1 MAQIAYKNQ
10 YPKRL
15 TFSASDSC
23 TDNQK
28 TGYTF
33 AGWNAA
39 ANDSGADWAAGGG
52 YAANASAELYAK
64 STNTI
69 VPYRWKVAI
78 YGETQGLD
86 FSRYTNEFEV
96 VKYISINN
104 GSEFD
109 EQVSDY
115 LTADV
120 ICVGGDDTFSASTA
134 QSIEQAVYQD
144 GKILLINF
152 FSDELFSESLPA
164 VKAGTALF
172 GSAIHAEPRTDPI
185 AASILEGLPDQ
196 WPSSVDYMTRRSVTA
211 KAGSTVVTHF
221 ADDNTPA
228 LVVWRYGTGVVVYQ
242 PIELMSVFYGDQT
255 DQIAYQALKW
265 ALAQLNRGQV
275 CFSSGECTV
284 YEGTKKKI
292 RVQRIGGSDGMIS
305 VQYKTVNI
313 KALAWQDYTPKNGQV
328 TWTNGDAASKIIKIP
343 ITADYTS
350 EGNEKFKVV
359 LYGPGGGATLA
370 APSKAVITI
379 AANTKGGPVAKDAV
393 AVRMTKLTAALDDES
408 LTWFM
413 SEQAP
418 WAKQSS
424 ITVDGVDAAI
434 SSTGS
439 SNPSWLQTDLE
450 GSGKLE
456 FDWMLKATGKD
467 ACLVYVN
474 GKVRRTLTP
483 GHDWEHETLTLGDGE
498 HIVRWVFVGDS
509 RLTPGAAYLDQ
520 MKWTPER
527 E

>member
-1 MAQIAYKNQ
+1 VEI
-10 YPKRL
+10 
-15 TFSASDSC
+15 S
-23 TDNQK
+23 
-28 TGYTF
+28 
-33 AGWNAA
+33 
-39 ANDSGADWAAGGG
+39 
-52 YAANASAELYAK
+52 K
-64 STNTI
+64 STNTV

-86 FSRYTNEFEV
+86 FNGHTNEFQV
-96 VKYISINN
+96 VKNIGINN
-104 GSEFD
+104 GSAFD

-134 QSIEQAVYQD
+134 QSIEQAVYHD

-152 FSDELFSESLPA
+152 YSDEWFSESLPA

-185 AASILEGLPDQ
+185 VARILEGLPDQ
-196 WPSSVDYMTRRSVTA
+196 WPSIEPGYTRRSVTA
-211 KAGSTVVTHF
+211 KAGATVVTHF

-242 PIELMSVFYGDQT
+242 PIELMSVFYGGQT

-275 CFSSGECTV
+275 CFSSADYTV
-284 YEGTKKKI
+284 YEGTKAKI
-292 RVQRIGGSDGMIS
+292 RVKRIGGSEGVVS
-305 VQYKTVNI
+305 VQYKTAN
-313 KALAWQDYTPKNGQV
+313 KTGLAWQDYTPKKGQV

-343 ITADYTS
+343 ITADDAS
-350 EGNEKFKVV
+350 EEKEKFKVV
-359 LYGPGGGATLA
+359 LCAPGGGATLA
-370 APSKAVITI
+370 APSSAIITI
-379 AANTKGGPVAKDAV
+379 AASAKGGPVAKDAI
-393 AVRMTKLTAALDDES
+393 AVRMTKVTAALDDES

-418 WAKQSS
+418 WAKQSD
-424 ITVDGVDAAI
+424 ITVDGVDAAV
-434 SSTGS
+434 SCTGS

-467 ACLVYVN
+467 TCLVLVN
-474 GKVRRTLTP
+474 GKIRRTLIS
-483 GHDWEHETLTLGDGE
+483 GYDWSHEALTLGEGA
-498 HIVRWVFVGDS
+498 HTVRWVFVGDNG
-509 RLTPGAAYLDQ
+509 LTSGAAYLDQ
-520 MKWTPER
+520 VKWIPAE
-527 E
+527 